1 MVRFLFLLLLCF
13 TLSPA
18 FAEDKTDKAAEEET
32 VEKEEAIEEEE
43 EENLGYYSPEFCDF
57 EVTFP
62 EEPYTSQRCTRNK
75 NGSKNC
81 YNRTTYSMVY
91 NLRTTLNIKVSCV
104 PSTAN
109 KFDRFKGHVIRS
121 ALKGMARSANVQDST
136 INISETEETRKG
148 VLNGSG
154 PYSGQLWVGQNSI
167 LTVEATITGRPNR
180 EAKTVYNDVLRSIQ
194 EKTE

>member
-1 MVRFLFLLLLCF
+1 MVRFLFTLLLCF
-13 TLSPA
+13 ALSPA
-18 FAEDKTDKAAEEET
+18 FAEDKTDKAAKEET

-43 EENLGYYSPEFCDF
+43 EKNLGYYSPEFCDF

-75 NGSKNC
+75 KGSNNC

-121 ALKGMARSANVQDST
+121 ALKGMARRANIQDST

-154 PYSGQLWVGQNSI
+154 PISGQLWVGQNSI

-180 EAKTVYNDVLRSIQ
+180 EAKTVYNDVLISSQ
-194 EKTE
+194 GKKP